1 LVKKI
6 DYFDEKC
13 QNMDPIWEIWTKRQN
28 MEKYGKY

>member
-1 LVKKI
+1 LVIKI

-13 QNMDPIWEIWTKRQN
+13 QNMDPILEIWIERQN